1 MVKKGYNSFHLCYN
15 LFSMDNFSKV
25 PLIKLENITVSYP
38 ERGIVLD
45 NLFLSI
51 YKGDRVG
58 IMGTNGSGKT
68 TLLYTIVGLIKPKN
82 GEITIFGKKMEKET
96 DFVEVRK
103 KIGFLFQDSD
113 DQLFSP
119 TVEEDIAFGPLN
131 LRLPREEV
139 EKRVEKTLKLLG
151 IENLKNRF
159 SQTLSY
165 GEKRIVAIATIL
177 SMEPEIYLL
186 DEPTTGLDEKTTKK
200 IEKFLIENNITFLI
214 VSHDIS
220 FLKKIC
226 SKTYVLEEGKLTTF

>member
-1 MVKKGYNSFHLCYN
+1 
-15 LFSMDNFSKV
+15 MDNFSKD
-25 PLIKLENITVSYP
+25 LFIELKNITVSYP

-45 NLFLSI
+45 NLSLSI

-58 IMGTNGSGKT
+58 IKGANGSGKT
-68 TLLYTIVGLIKPKN
+68 TLLYTIVGLIKPQK
-82 GEITIFGKKMEKET
+82 GKIIIFGKKMEKES

-139 EKRVEKTLKLLG
+139 KKRVESTVKFLG
-151 IENLKNRF
+151 IENLKHRF

-186 DEPTTGLDEKTTKK
+186 DEPTTGLDEKTTER
-200 IEKFLIENNITFLI
+200 IEKFLTESNITFLI

-226 SKTYVLEEGKLTTF
+226 NKIYILKEGKLSTF